1 MALLLH
7 PSFWANKTRM
17 VFMDNAKDQKTKPTN
32 DSNKS
37 VGTGSGQSG
46 GAGGVKRSS
55 GPQDTPDTK

>member
-1 MALLLH
+1 
-7 PSFWANKTRM
+7 
-17 VFMDNAKDQKTKPTN
+17 MDNAKDQKTKPTN